1 MAVWVGALGV
11 WLYGPPDTLTS
22 LAVAGI
28 VMTAGNSYAV
38 CDIGYGSPMDSLSIE
53 LDSELLV
60 QAEEV
65 CAEMGITVEDAV
77 VMFLQETRLEGRLHF
92 EVPKDTDLL
101 NTPQE

>member
-1 MAVWVGALGV
+1 M
-11 WLYGPPDTLTS
+11 
-22 LAVAGI
+22 
-28 VMTAGNSYAV
+28 N
-38 CDIGYGSPMDSLSIE
+38 SLSIE

-65 CAEMGITVEDAV
+65 CAEIGITVEDAV
-77 VMFLQETRLEGRLHF
+77 VMFLQETRLEARLHF

>member
-1 MAVWVGALGV
+1 
-11 WLYGPPDTLTS
+11 
-22 LAVAGI
+22 
-28 VMTAGNSYAV
+28 
-38 CDIGYGSPMDSLSIE
+38 MDSLSIE

-65 CAEMGITVEDAV
+65 RAEMGVTIEDAV

-101 NTPQE
+101 NTSQE

>member
-1 MAVWVGALGV
+1 
-11 WLYGPPDTLTS
+11 
-22 LAVAGI
+22 
-28 VMTAGNSYAV
+28 
-38 CDIGYGSPMDSLSIE
+38 MDSLSIE

-65 CAEMGITVEDAV
+65 CSEMGITVEDAV
-77 VMFLQETRLEGRLHF
+77 VMFLQETHLQGRLPF

>member
-1 MAVWVGALGV
+1 
-11 WLYGPPDTLTS
+11 
-22 LAVAGI
+22 
-28 VMTAGNSYAV
+28 
-38 CDIGYGSPMDSLSIE
+38 MDSLSIE

-77 VMFLQETRLEGRLHF
+77 VMFLQETGLQGRLHF

>member
-1 MAVWVGALGV
+1 
-11 WLYGPPDTLTS
+11 
-22 LAVAGI
+22 
-28 VMTAGNSYAV
+28 
-38 CDIGYGSPMDSLSIE
+38 MDSLSIE

-65 CAEMGITVEDAV
+65 RAEMGVTIEDAV
-77 VMFLQETRLEGRLHF
+77 VMFLQETRLQGRLHF

>member
-1 MAVWVGALGV
+1 
-11 WLYGPPDTLTS
+11 
-22 LAVAGI
+22 
-28 VMTAGNSYAV
+28 
-38 CDIGYGSPMDSLSIE
+38 MDSLSIE

-65 CAEMGITVEDAV
+65 CAEMSITVEDAV
-77 VMFLQETRLEGRLHF
+77 VMFLQERRLEGRLHF

>member
-1 MAVWVGALGV
+1 
-11 WLYGPPDTLTS
+11 
-22 LAVAGI
+22 
-28 VMTAGNSYAV
+28 
-38 CDIGYGSPMDSLSIE
+38 MDSVSIE
-53 LDSELLV
+53 LDFELLV

-101 NTPQE
+101 NTPRE

>member
-1 MAVWVGALGV
+1 
-11 WLYGPPDTLTS
+11 
-22 LAVAGI
+22 
-28 VMTAGNSYAV
+28 
-38 CDIGYGSPMDSLSIE
+38 MDSVSIE
-53 LDSELLV
+53 LDFELLV

-92 EVPKDTDLL
+92 EVSKDTDLL

>member
-1 MAVWVGALGV
+1 
-11 WLYGPPDTLTS
+11 
-22 LAVAGI
+22 
-28 VMTAGNSYAV
+28 
-38 CDIGYGSPMDSLSIE
+38 MDSLSIE

-65 CAEMGITVEDAV
+65 CAEMSITVEDAV

>member
-1 MAVWVGALGV
+1 
-11 WLYGPPDTLTS
+11 
-22 LAVAGI
+22 
-28 VMTAGNSYAV
+28 
-38 CDIGYGSPMDSLSIE
+38 MDLLSIE

-60 QAEEV
+60 QAGEV

-92 EVPKDTDLL
+92 AVPKDTDLL

>member
-1 MAVWVGALGV
+1 
-11 WLYGPPDTLTS
+11 
-22 LAVAGI
+22 
-28 VMTAGNSYAV
+28 
-38 CDIGYGSPMDSLSIE
+38 MDLLSIE

-60 QAEEV
+60 QAGEV
-65 CAEMGITVEDAV
+65 YAEMGVTVEDAV

>member
-1 MAVWVGALGV
+1 
-11 WLYGPPDTLTS
+11 
-22 LAVAGI
+22 
-28 VMTAGNSYAV
+28 
-38 CDIGYGSPMDSLSIE
+38 MDSLNIE

-65 CAEMGITVEDAV
+65 CSEMGITVEDAV
-77 VMFLQETRLEGRLHF
+77 VMFLQETRLQGRLPV